1 MLATNINYL
10 LQKDPQLSSI
20 LGLALNVTT
29 QQLSNFTTQNITG
42 AQLLVLATQLNT
54 SIQNLLTV
62 NLALRHTVFNT
73 IKLLVLDVDG
83 VMTNGGMYYS
93 ENGDE
98 FKRFNTKDGYAIRA
112 LTKNGFEVGIISNGK
127 NSNLITERAKLL
139 GINKVYVGSGEKLE
153 ILNQWCTQLTITP
166 SQVAYIGDDLNDYNI
181 IQAVGFSAC
190 PADACL
196 PIKNLAN
203 ITLTTRGGYGCVR
216 EFYDTYLT
224 NN

>member
-10 LQKDPQLSSI
+10 LRKEPQLSST
-20 LGLALNVTT
+20 LALALNVTS
-29 QQLSNFTTQNITG
+29 QQLSNFTTQNTTG
-42 AQLLVLATQLNT
+42 AQLLVLATHTNT
-54 SIQNLLTV
+54 TIQNLLTV
-62 NLALRHTVFNT
+62 NLEQRHTISST
-73 IKLLVLDVDG
+73 IKLLLLDVDG

-98 FKRFNTKDGYAIRA
+98 LKRFNTKDGYAIKA

-139 GINKVYVGSGEKLE
+139 GINKVYVGTGEKLD
-153 ILNQWCTQLTITP
+153 ILNQWCAQLTITP

-181 IQAVGFSAC
+181 ITAVGFSAC

-196 PIKNLAN
+196 TIKNTTN
-203 ITLTTRGGYGCVR
+203 ITLATRGGYGCVR